1 MSRMHRTRA
10 SHRATAPRLKPRPRA
25 SHPAPQDLSEP
36 CYIYVYTYIY
46 VRMRLCVCMPTG
58 PAGAAA
64 AVDGCR
70 SRHRGGR
77 SMLEAPSWLL
87 GAPQLTGLA
96 ACGAPLLAPLLGL
109 APQAPGRATHSAA
122 QDPIGGCGAAAQDPI
137 GGCGAAAQDPK
148 EAAVRPRG
156 PSRAAPAAR
165 PGRSRRFRR
174 LLHHPGAR
182 SHVPLHTRPA
192 AVASGGACAGGPL
205 AANHRCGR

>member
-122 QDPIGGCGAAAQDPI
+122 QDPIGGCGAAA
-137 GGCGAAAQDPK
+137 
-148 EAAVRPRG
+148 RPQPRS
-156 PSRAAPAAR
+156 PSRAARPKSPIPPPASPPRCTLAR
-165 PGRSRRFRR
+165 AASHSTCGSRIWRCMRGRASRCEPSLRQMS
-174 LLHHPGAR
+174 R
-182 SHVPLHTRPA
+182 S
-192 AVASGGACAGGPL
+192 S
-205 AANHRCGR
+205 